1 MRHRFGSGVRHNGML
16 YAHAR
21 HRLMDISNKR
31 WLLPDGVQET
41 LPPDAAAV
49 EALRHD
55 ILQLFHRWGY
65 DLVMPAMIEYMDSLL
80 TGTAHSLDTRTFAL
94 VDQLSGKQ
102 MGVRSDMTPQVARI
116 DAHLLADSALQQRV
130 ARLCYCGHLLHAIG
144 DGINSSRTPLQIG
157 AEIFGSDAISADVE
171 VVSLMVSTLHA
182 VGLTEVSIDVG
193 HVGIFRNLV
202 RDTGL
207 DSEQESMLFD
217 MLQRKS
223 IPDLQQYLGKLPLG
237 ERLREQVCQLALL
250 NGDASVFDEAR
261 ELLQDAAPEVLHSLD
276 YMRCVVQT
284 LQRKYPRT
292 LINCDL
298 AELRGYSYHTG
309 LVFAAF
315 LPGQGREIAR
325 GGRYNDVGKVFGNA
339 RPATGFSADLLN
351 LYQLCSAGEA
361 ESGGI
366 LAPNLDD
373 EKLAESIRQLR
384 ADGQRVLLDLTDGQV
399 AAREQG
405 CDRQLQQIDGAW
417 AVIEG

>member
-1 MRHRFGSGVRHNGML
+1 LS
-16 YAHAR
+16 AT
-21 HRLMDISNKR
+21 SNKR

-49 EALRHD
+49 EALRHE
-55 ILQLFHRWGY
+55 ILQVFHRWGY

-116 DAHLLADSALQQRV
+116 DAHLLADSARQHRV

-144 DGINSSRTPLQIG
+144 DGITSSRTPLQIG

-182 VGLTEVSIDVG
+182 VGLSAASIDVG

-202 RDTGL
+202 KNTGL
-207 DSEQESMLFD
+207 DREQESRLFD

-223 IPDLQQYLGKLPLG
+223 IPDLQQYLQTLTLDD
-237 ERLREQVCQLALL
+237 EMREHICHLALL
-250 NGDASVFDEAR
+250 NGDVSIIDEAR
-261 ELLQDAAPEVLHSLD
+261 KRYRNAGAELMASLD
-276 YMRCVVQT
+276 YMHNVVQT
-284 LQRKYPRT
+284 LQRKYPQT
-292 LINCDL
+292 QVNCDL

-325 GGRYNDVGKVFGNA
+325 GGRYNDVGEVFGNA

-351 LYQLCSAGEA
+351 LYQLRGAGERDNK
-361 ESGGI
+361 GI
-366 LAPNLDD
+366 LAPDRDD
-373 EKLAESIRQLR
+373 EALALLIRQLR
-384 ADGQRVLLDLTDGQV
+384 ADGERVIVDLTDTELGATDQH
-399 AAREQG
+399 
-405 CDRQLQQIDGAW
+405 CDRQILQVDGAW
-417 AVIEG
+417 TVKEV

>member
-1 MRHRFGSGVRHNGML
+1 MIF
-16 YAHAR
+16 
-21 HRLMDISNKR
+21 SNKR

-55 ILQLFHRWGY
+55 ILQVFERWGY

-116 DAHLLADSALQQRV
+116 DAHLLADSAKQHRV

-144 DGINSSRTPLQIG
+144 DGLNSSRTPLQIG
-157 AEIFGSDAISADVE
+157 AEIFGSDAIGADVE
-171 VVSLMVSTLHA
+171 VVSLMVATLHA
-182 VGLTEVSIDVG
+182 VGLADISIDIG

-202 RDTGL
+202 KNSGL
-207 DSEQESMLFD
+207 HEQQESMLFD

-223 IPDLQQYLGKLPLG
+223 IPDLQQYLQTLPLSA
-237 ERLREQVCQLALL
+237 ELRAQVCDLALL
-250 NGDASVFDEAR
+250 NGDLSIIDEAR
-261 ELLQDAAPEVLHSLD
+261 SRYRDAGAEVLQSLD
-276 YMRCVVQT
+276 CMQQVVQS
-284 LQRKYPRT
+284 LQQKYPAT

-315 LPGQGREIAR
+315 LPGQGSEIAR
-325 GGRYNDVGKVFGNA
+325 GGRYDDVGKVFGNA

-351 LYQLCSAGEA
+351 LYQFCGDAGKWRA
-361 ESGGI
+361 GI
-366 LAPNLDD
+366 LAPDVDD
-373 EKLAESIRQLR
+373 TELAELIRQLR
-384 ADGQRVLLDLTDGQV
+384 ADGERVVMDLTGGRSD
-399 AAREQG
+399 AREQQ
-405 CDRQLQQIDGAW
+405 CNRQLVQVEDTW
-417 AVIEG
+417 TVREV

>member
-1 MRHRFGSGVRHNGML
+1 MQPGVRSHRSSFSIRAVGNN
-16 YAHAR
+16 

-65 DLVMPAMIEYMDSLL
+65 ELVMPAMIEYMDSLL

-116 DAHLLADSALQQRV
+116 DAHLLADSARQQRI

-182 VGLTEVSIDVG
+182 VGLAEVSIDVG

-202 RDTGL
+202 RDSGL
-207 DSEQESMLFD
+207 DSEQESKLFD

-223 IPDLQQYLGKLPLG
+223 IPDLQQYLRQLPLG

-250 NGDASVFDEAR
+250 NGDVSVFDEAR
-261 ELLQDAAPEVLHSLD
+261 ELLRDAAPEVLHSLD
-276 YMRCVVQT
+276 YMQRVVQT

-351 LYQLCSAGEA
+351 LYQLCGAGEA
-361 ESGGI
+361 LASGI

-373 EKLAESIRQLR
+373 EKLAGCIHQLR

-405 CDRQLQQIDGAW
+405 CDRQLQQIDDAW
-417 AVIEG
+417 TVQEV

>member
-1 MRHRFGSGVRHNGML
+1 MLVPGAGLGVAER
-16 YAHAR
+16 
-21 HRLMDISNKR
+21 SNKR

-41 LPPDAAAV
+41 LPPDAQAV

-55 ILQLFHRWGY
+55 ILQIFRSWGY

-116 DAHLLADSALQQRV
+116 DAHLLADDARQHRV
-130 ARLCYCGHLLHAIG
+130 SRLCYCGHLLHAIG

-157 AEIFGSDAISADVE
+157 AEIFGSAAINADVE
-171 VVSLMVSTLHA
+171 VVSLMVATLHA
-182 VGLTEVSIDVG
+182 AGLQNISIDIG

-202 RDTGL
+202 KNSGL
-207 DSEQESMLFD
+207 DEERESHLFD

-223 IPDLQQYLGKLPLG
+223 IPDLQEYLQQLPVG
-237 ERLREQVCQLALL
+237 ERLREQLCQLALL
-250 NGDASVFDEAR
+250 NGDASILEQAR
-261 ELLQDAAPEVLHSLD
+261 EIYSDAGAELAATLDHMQQVVNSLQ
-276 YMRCVVQT
+276 Q
-284 LQRKYPRT
+284 KYPDT

-298 AELRGYSYHTG
+298 SELRGYSYHTG

-325 GGRYNDVGKVFGNA
+325 GGRYDDVGAVFGNA

-351 LYQLCSAGEA
+351 LYQLCGPSQQFQP
-361 ESGGI
+361 GI
-366 LAPNLDD
+366 LAPDGDD
-373 EKLAESIRQLR
+373 AALVQQIRQLR
-384 ADGQRVLLDLTDGQV
+384 ADGERVIVDLSEGRSS
-399 AAREQG
+399 ARDQQ
-405 CDRQLQQIDGAW
+405 CDRQLTRSGKRWI
-417 AVIEG
+417 VKEV

>member
-1 MRHRFGSGVRHNGML
+1 MAVN
-16 YAHAR
+16 
-21 HRLMDISNKR
+21 SNKR

-49 EALRHD
+49 EALRHE
-55 ILQLFHRWGY
+55 ILQIFERWGY

-116 DAHLLADSALQQRV
+116 DAHLLADSARQHRI

-144 DGINSSRTPLQIG
+144 DGLTSSRTPLQIG
-157 AEIFGSDAISADVE
+157 AEIFGSDAISADIE

-182 VGLTEVSIDVG
+182 VGLSEVSIDVG

-202 RDTGL
+202 KNTGL
-207 DSEQESMLFD
+207 DKDQESQLFD

-223 IPDLQQYLGKLPLG
+223 IPDLQQYLQALPLSA
-237 ERLREQVCQLALL
+237 EMREHICHLALL
-250 NGDASVFDEAR
+250 NGDVSVIEEAR
-261 ELLQDAAPEVLHSLD
+261 ERYRDIDTELLASLD
-276 YMRCVVQT
+276 YMHSVVLT
-284 LQRKYPRT
+284 LQRKFPRT
-292 LINCDL
+292 LVNCDL

-325 GGRYNDVGKVFGNA
+325 GGRYNDVGEVFGNA

-351 LYQLCSAGEA
+351 LYQLCGDGERVQK
-361 ESGGI
+361 GI
-366 LAPNLDD
+366 LAPDRD
-373 EKLAESIRQLR
+373 EEALALLIQQLR
-384 ADGQRVLLDLTDGQV
+384 AEGERVVVDLTDAKLG
-399 AAREQG
+399 AAEQH
-405 CDRQLQQIDGAW
+405 CDRQLLQVDDAW
-417 AVIEG
+417 TVKEV

>member
-1 MRHRFGSGVRHNGML
+1 MSTV
-16 YAHAR
+16 
-21 HRLMDISNKR
+21 NKR

-49 EALRHD
+49 ESLRHD

-65 DLVMPAMIEYMDSLL
+65 ELVMPAMIEYMDSLL

-94 VDQLSGKQ
+94 VDQLSGRQ

-116 DAHLLADSALQQRV
+116 DAHRLADDTVEQRV

-144 DGINSSRTPLQIG
+144 DGLNSSRTPLQIG
-157 AEIFGSDAISADVE
+157 AEIFGSDSISADVE
-171 VVSLMVSTLHA
+171 VVSLMISTLHA
-182 VGLTEVSIDVG
+182 VGLDQVSIDVG

-202 RDTGL
+202 NNSGL
-207 DSEQESMLFD
+207 DEEQESRLFD

-223 IPDLQQYLGKLPLG
+223 IPDLRAYLAELTLPGDLADKI
-237 ERLREQVCQLALL
+237 CQLALL
-250 NGDASVFDEAR
+250 NGDASVFAEAR
-261 ELLQDAAPEVLHSLD
+261 TLFAESGEEVLQSLD
-276 YMRCVVQT
+276 YMERVVAA
-284 LQRKYPRT
+284 LARKYPNT

-298 AELRGYSYHTG
+298 SELRGYSYHTG

-315 LPGQGREIAR
+315 LPGQGRAIAR

-351 LYQLCSAGEA
+351 LYLLCGGPAAPAAGV
-361 ESGGI
+361 

-373 EKLAESIRQLR
+373 ATLQDAVEALR
-384 ADGQRVLLDLTDGQV
+384 AQGERVVIDLTDGSTGP
-399 AAREQG
+399 REQG
-405 CDRQLQQIDGAW
+405 CDRQLELIDEAW
-417 AVIEG
+417 QVREV